1 MADINS
7 LWPNCRRPLQLG
19 TELLRLVLLG
29 KPATKS
35 PCSQSRLQMTA
46 RKIIA
51 NTIFGKTKDWILAAL
66 RGLIKGMAEPIPHED
81 MDLIGR
87 ISDLTELR
95 CQY

>member
-1 MADINS
+1 
-7 LWPNCRRPLQLG
+7 
-19 TELLRLVLLG
+19 
-29 KPATKS
+29 
-35 PCSQSRLQMTA
+35 MTA